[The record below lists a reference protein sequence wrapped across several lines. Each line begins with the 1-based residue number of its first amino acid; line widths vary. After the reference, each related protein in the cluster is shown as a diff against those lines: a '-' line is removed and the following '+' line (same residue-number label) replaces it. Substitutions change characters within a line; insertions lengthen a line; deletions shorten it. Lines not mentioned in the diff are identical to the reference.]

1 MKKIIAANWK
11 NNGDK
16 KFIKNYFEYFSKNLN
31 NTNKNEIIFFPPD
44 LYMDQIDKYKKQSNF
59 SLGGQT
65 LNTAGSDSDGS
76 DLVLTSGTSS
86 EMYINN
92 GCSYILI
99 GHSEIRQFSN
109 FLIDGPKMDRRW
121 TERETIIL
129 ALQGSDS
136 LQVIFCVG
144 ENEDDKNAG
153 DTHTILSE
161 QLDDLCYLKVKPK
174 KFIVAYEPV
183 WAIGSGKI
191 PTLEDISFIHRFI
204 KSSILEKL
212 SSLKEKDIMVLY
224 GGSVNLKNAKD
235 ILCAPHVDGVLI
247 GGASL
252 KVKEFTSICNLKI

>member
-44 LYMDQIDKYKKQSNF
+44 LYMDQVDKYKKQSNF

-86 EMYINN
+86 EMYIDN

-99 GHSEIRQFSN
+99 GHSEIRQFSY
-109 FLIDGPKMDRRW
+109 RW
-121 TERETIIL
+121 TESPIISL

-153 DTHTILSE
+153 DTHTILSK